1 MEELIGFLKRILTS
15 IGLKYTEDGY
25 VQIEA
30 DGADSPVL
38 LCGKSLVLPTQ
49 ENINTM
55 VGTGESGENEVLK
68 LPFNPIYEDSVKG
81 DTKCFQWLRIYM
93 EKRISHTVAGLGELL
108 LTMAADKSLQTKTT
122 TAINKFLMSINDA
135 KTPHNSTGRNKL
147 IDEKTVENWLK
158 LYTSYALKPVGLV
171 SITVKKS
178 GKIDGVKY
186 NRVATLISD
195 LYDVLLEATADTPV
209 NGVKLRNK
217 DIAVFKLLIEFMLD
231 GIKDN
236 QSIYEASMDA
246 EHPAFISLTKLY
258 IRIMNKLMPMVKVL
272 KNINPETGDSAYLE
286 ISITE
291 DELDNLSIY
300 KPFLL
305 TLPEEFDLIG
315 NSNKKANK
323 LPSIDVNTINN
334 SPTLAAPA
342 MVSHNPIL
350 NDAARGNQ
358 PVTPEPSQPSSST
371 SSKMKELEEMEKEL
385 EIEKK
390 MLELERQK
398 AELSNMRQGI
408 STGGYNSLPSRQP
421 NPSTVDENDPVIAAG
436 RSIGSPTNR
445 AMYGSSYSGSQYP
458 SYGGQ
463 YATRYQGYSAGTYS
477 GSGYNSGYNRYAYPT
492 GRVINYG
499 R

>member
-1 MEELIGFLKRILTS
+1 MEELIDFLKRVLTS

-30 DGADSPVL
+30 DGSDSPVL

-108 LTMAADKSLQTKTT
+108 LTMASDKSLQTKTT

-147 IDEKTVENWLK
+147 IDVKTVENWLK

-236 QSIYEASMDA
+236 QSIYEASMDS

-258 IRIMNKLMPMVKVL
+258 IKIMNKLMPMVKVL

-291 DELDNLSIY
+291 DELDNLGIY

-334 SPTLAAPA
+334 SPSLSAPA
-342 MVSHNPIL
+342 IVSNNPIL
-350 NDAARGNQ
+350 NDAVRASQ
-358 PVTPEPSQPSSST
+358 TVIAEPSKAVSNT
-371 SSKMKELEEMEKEL
+371 TSKMQKLEEMEKEL
-385 EIEKK
+385 ELEKK
-390 MLELERQK
+390 MLELEKQK
-398 AELSNMRQGI
+398 AEISNMRQGI
-408 STGGYNSLPSRQP
+408 STGSYNSLTPRQP
-421 NPSTVDENDPVIAAG
+421 NNIDENDPVIAAG
-436 RSIGSPTNR
+436 RSIGSPMSR
-445 AMYGSSYSGSQYP
+445 AMYGNSYVGSQYP
-458 SYGGQ
+458 DYGS
-463 YATRYQGYSAGTYS
+463 RYPNQHQGYGVGTYS
-477 GSGYNSGYNRYAYPT
+477 GSGYVSSSYNRYAYPA
-492 GRVINYG
+492 GRTTMF
-499 R
+499 RR